1 MAEIKEGPLKDMR
14 GHLGKATIYQRG
26 GKTFIRE
33 THIEQPYR
41 LSRKQLVLR
50 EQIAHNNILWRRLKS
65 TGHTYFEGGVDAY
78 RHFMS
83 VNRLSPT
90 VYLTKDQLKNNT
102 SLLLPNM
109 AVSSGPLPPIIY
121 QFGEVDGQPALL
133 TNLTSE
139 DMRNGEHLL
148 YVLRQEDI
156 HWQYGDE
163 HSQVDISVIPVAPN
177 QNIEIPNLGNISLVN
192 VPSKLRTP
200 HTSKEGSVAIV
211 GDIFADD
218 MLGFALVRIQDGH
231 VSSQHVVTNC
241 TYYERYTTEE
251 ALQAAANS
259 YDGLTGE

>member
-1 MAEIKEGPLKDMR
+1 MAEIKEGLLKDMR

-33 THIEQPYR
+33 TKIEQPHR

-65 TGHTYFEGGVDAY
+65 TSRTYFEGGVDAY
-78 RHFMS
+78 RRFMS

-90 VYLTKDQLKNNT
+90 VYLTKDQLKSNT

-109 AVSSGPLPPIIY
+109 AVSSGPLTPIIY
-121 QFGEVDGQPALL
+121 HIDEVDGRPALL
-133 TNLTSE
+133 TSLTPE
-139 DMRNGEHLL
+139 DMRDGEYLL
-148 YVLRQEDI
+148 YVLQQEVI
-156 HWQYGDE
+156 HWQSEEE
-163 HSQVDISVIPVAPN
+163 HAYVQISAVPVTPD
-177 QNIEIPNLGNISLVN
+177 QDIEIPHIGTVRLVN
-192 VPSKLRTP
+192 IPSTLRTP
-200 HTSKEGSVAIV
+200 HTSRDGSLALV
-211 GDIFADD
+211 GDLFADP
-218 MLGFALVRIQDGH
+218 MSGFALVHIQDGH
-231 VSSQHVVTNC
+231 VSSQHIVTRC

>member
-1 MAEIKEGPLKDMR
+1 
-14 GHLGKATIYQRG
+14 
-26 GKTFIRE
+26 
-33 THIEQPYR
+33 
-41 LSRKQLVLR
+41 
-50 EQIAHNNILWRRLKS
+50 
-65 TGHTYFEGGVDAY
+65 
-78 RHFMS
+78 MS

-90 VYLTKDQLKNNT
+90 VYLTKDQLRSNT

-109 AVSSGPLPPIIY
+109 AVSSGPMPPIIY

-192 VPSKLRTP
+192 VPSKRRTP

-211 GDIFADD
+211 GDIFADP

-251 ALQAAANS
+251 ALQAAAKS